1 MHSPWTLQLVYH
13 GEQGRLGETRLT
25 ITREIAG
32 LVAEAIKRGEKQ
44 LAAED
49 QETGQIVQ
57 IDWSQTLI
65 LNLFQ
70 SRGEHLQPG
79 LQSAR
84 PDRTAE
90 FDGEEGRRLQSVP
103 YRPRDTRVQIAARP
117 RR

>member
-1 MHSPWTLQLVYH
+1 MQAPWTLQLVFH

-32 LVAEAIKRGEKQ
+32 LVAEAIKRGEQQ

-57 IDWSQTLI
+57 VDWSHALV

-70 SRGEHLQPG
+70 SRGEQSNPG

-84 PDRTAE
+84 PERAAE
-90 FDGEEGRRLQSVP
+90 FDGESGRKLQSVP
-103 YRPRDTRVQIAARP
+103 YRPRDARVQIAARP